1 MTTSELRRYS
11 ELMTWVD
18 AAKGDRAR
26 ALAAMNDVTRTP
38 IGQQWPNGQFAAF
51 TACNGAEIYG
61 YLDIVDLMLPQLK
74 RCLTLPGGYA
84 TSAFF
89 AEPALA
95 RHMNDPRVRALLG
108 ELELELGRTI

>member
-1 MTTSELRRYS
+1 
-11 ELMTWVD
+11 
-18 AAKGDRAR
+18 
-26 ALAAMNDVTRTP
+26 
-38 IGQQWPNGQFAAF
+38 
-51 TACNGAEIYG
+51 
-61 YLDIVDLMLPQLK
+61 MLPQLR